1 MSRGL
6 NLRVSRRRLQ
16 READRRRKER
26 LLREGRFRRQK
37 ASSSAELQGTGPRPM
52 PRPERGSGLHP
63 LSGGLWH
70 TDLRYRSTCKRIR
83 ADNERRSAAHDATV
97 YSVLCVAELRALER
111 PSQVPC
117 SRCGRG
123 GEKNRAA
130 AQAQSR
136 DSSGEQHQP
145 LPVQSAP
152 ATNPVRHSPSRSAER
167 PSVPPF
173 EKAPDNP

>member
-6 NLRVSRRRLQ
+6 NLRVSRRRL
-16 READRRRKER
+16 RLEADRRRKQY
-26 LLREGRFRRQK
+26 LLREGRYRRQR
-37 ASSSAELQGTGPRPM
+37 ASSSADLQGMTPRPM

-63 LSGGLWH
+63 LQGGLWH

-83 ADNERRSAAHDATV
+83 ADNERRSEARVEIVVQAL
-97 YSVLCVAELRALER
+97 YAEAIPARGCPFLA
-111 PSQVPC
+111 PHSQG
-117 SRCGRG
+117 GRG
-123 GEKNRAA
+123 CGKTPAV

-152 ATNPVRHSPSRSAER
+152 ATNPVRHSPSRSAEK